1 MKLTHFRYHTIF
13 MYGSLQSVGHTM
25 DYFIKHTEKLVVY
38 IIMPRVNG
46 SSNYL
51 QVYEKGVLIEKKE
64 VVSSTNIFLYY
75 FLWWYHQ
82 NLFLL
87 QYFSRSEQVLV
98 FGGHPVAFI
107 GMSVMK
113 LLRRLKYAY
122 WIGDYYPPVHWSLI
136 LFEKLKKYY
145 HDRISVTYYLSD
157 RINNIYNGKV
167 VTLPNKKTVMWGVK
181 PYTGSKK
188 QITSPFKLLFV
199 GVIRPSQGVEDL
211 LLFIKNTSKVQLSI
225 IGVCETALY
234 KEYIHSIKEYN
245 IVDRVWFPNTFVSDE
260 ELKKLSIRHHV
271 GIALYEKGEHTATHY
286 TDPGKVKTYI
296 ELGLPVIM
304 TNTSAIAPYIKQ
316 YMAGELV
323 EEVVELPEVLER
335 MKRRYDVYQ
344 KGVHA
349 FAQYFEY
356 EKYYNQA
363 LAVLEKA
370 G

>member
-1 MKLTHFRYHTIF
+1 
-13 MYGSLQSVGHTM
+13 MYGSLQSVGHIM
-25 DYFIKHTEKLVVY
+25 DYFIKHTKKLVVY

-46 SSNYL
+46 SANDL
-51 QVYEKGVLIEKKE
+51 RVYERGIVKHEHSVG
-64 VVSSTNIFLYY
+64 SSTNIFLYY
-75 FLWWYHQ
+75 FIWWYYQ

-107 GMSVMK
+107 GMSMMK

-145 HDRISVTYYLSD
+145 HDRIPFTYYLSD
-157 RINNIYNGKV
+157 RINNIYNSKV
-167 VTLPNKKTVMWGVK
+167 ITLPNKKTVMWGVK
-181 PYTGSKK
+181 PHTGSKK

-199 GVIRPSQGVEDL
+199 GVIRPSQGIEDL
-211 LLFIKNTSKVQLSI
+211 LLFIKNTPKVQLSI
-225 IGVCETALY
+225 VGVCEKILY
-234 KEYIHSIKEYN
+234 EKYVTLIEKYH
-245 IVDRVWFPNTFVSDE
+245 VADRVWFPNTFVSDE
-260 ELKKLSIRHHV
+260 ELKKLSNRHHI

-304 TNTSAIAPYIKQ
+304 TNTSAIAVYIKQ

-323 EEVVELPEVLER
+323 NGTKELPAALER
-335 MKRRYDVYQ
+335 MKRQYGVYQ

-349 FAQYFEY
+349 LAQYFEY
-356 EKYYNQA
+356 EKYYSQSFQ
-363 LAVLEKA
+363 VLETI
-370 G
+370 

>member
-1 MKLTHFRYHTIF
+1 MKRTPFRYDTIF

-25 DYFIKHTEKLVVY
+25 DYFIKHTKKLVVY

-46 SSNYL
+46 SANDL
-51 QVYEKGVLIEKKE
+51 RVYERGIVKHEHSVG
-64 VVSSTNIFLYY
+64 SSTNIFLYY
-75 FLWWYHQ
+75 FLWWYYQ

-87 QYFSRSEQVLV
+87 QYFSRSEQILV

-145 HDRISVTYYLSD
+145 HDRVSFTYYLSD
-157 RINNIYNGKV
+157 KINSIFNGKV

-181 PYTGSKK
+181 VYKGSKK

-199 GVIRPSQGVEDL
+199 GVIRPSQGIEDL
-211 LLFIKNTSKVQLSI
+211 LLYIKNTPKVELSI
-225 IGVCETALY
+225 IGACEATLY
-234 KEYIHSIKEYN
+234 KEYIHSIKEYS

-260 ELKKLSIRHHV
+260 ELKKLGNLHHV

-304 TNTSAIAPYIKQ
+304 TNTSAIAAYIKQ

-323 EEVVELPEVLER
+323 DDVERLPVALECI
-335 MKRRYDVYQ
+335 KRRYGVYQ
-344 KGVHA
+344 KGVRA
-349 FAQYFEY
+349 LAQYFEY
-356 EKYYNQA
+356 EKYYSQA
-363 LAVLEKA
+363 LEVLEKVR
-370 G
+370 